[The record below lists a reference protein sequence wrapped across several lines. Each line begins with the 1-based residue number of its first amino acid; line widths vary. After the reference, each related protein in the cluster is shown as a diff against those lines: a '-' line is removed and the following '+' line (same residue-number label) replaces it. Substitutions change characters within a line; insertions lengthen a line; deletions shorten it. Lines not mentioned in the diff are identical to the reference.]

1 MNLLPSHLWAIEPMA
16 MSALQSQIQ
25 SAIRAGVPVTAG
37 PAQDAERSGLPVRTY
52 GSTALVSTIGPM
64 MKNPGYWAHYGVA
77 STSATRAA
85 IMSAGA
91 DVDIESIVW
100 RMDTP
105 GGSTD
110 GLAELNDTVE
120 QVAKVKPVIVQVDG
134 MCASAGLYA
143 TSHATEI
150 RAGRMDMIG
159 SIGTRMMLYD
169 YSKAF
174 EDAGIRAI
182 PIDTGEFKS
191 AGAIGTEITES
202 QIADFQRIVGDY
214 FADFKAMM
222 MSGRGFNE
230 KDFNGIADGRV
241 WLTSDALKLGL
252 VDKVCTLQETLAEL
266 STSNKGRSTSS
277 AHAKL
282 KLQNQH

>member
-1 MNLLPSHLWAIEPMA
+1 MNMLPSHLWAIEPMA
-16 MSALQSQIQ
+16 MSALQAQIQ
-25 SAIRAGVPVTAG
+25 SAVRAGVQVSAG
-37 PAQDAERSGLPVRTY
+37 PAQDAERTGLPLRVH
-52 GSTALVSTIGPM
+52 GSTALVSTVGPM

-85 IMSAGA
+85 ILSAGA
-91 DVDIESIVW
+91 DADIENIVW
-100 RMDTP
+100 RVDTP

-110 GLAELNDTVE
+110 GLAECSDAVE

-143 TSHATEI
+143 TAHATEI

-191 AGAIGTEITES
+191 AGAIGTEITEA

-214 FADFKAMM
+214 FADFRSMM
-222 MSGRGFNE
+222 MAGRGFSE
-230 KDFNGIADGRV
+230 KEFDAIADGRV
-241 WLTSDALKLGL
+241 WLTKDALKHGL
-252 VDKVCTLQETLAEL
+252 IDKVSTLSETLAEL
-266 STSNKGRSTSS
+266 SGSKKGRSTSS

-282 KLQNQH
+282 RMQNQH

>member
-1 MNLLPSHLWAIEPMA
+1 MNLFPSHLWAIEPLA
-16 MSALQSQIQ
+16 MSVLQTQIQ
-25 SAIRAGVPVTAG
+25 AAVRAGLNVNAG
-37 PAQDAERSGLPVRTY
+37 PAQDAERTGLPLRVRGT
-52 GSTALVSTIGPM
+52 TALVSTIGPM

-85 IMSAGA
+85 ILSAGA
-91 DVDIESIVW
+91 DADIENIVW
-100 RMDTP
+100 RVDTP

-110 GLAELNDTVE
+110 GLAELGDAVE
-120 QVAKVKPVIVQVDG
+120 EVAKVKPVIVQIDG
-134 MCASAGLYA
+134 MAASAGLYV
-143 TSHATEI
+143 TSKATEI

-191 AGAIGTEITES
+191 AGAIGTEITEE

-222 MSGRGFNE
+222 MSGRGFSE
-230 KDFNGIADGRV
+230 KEFNDVADGRV

-252 VDKVCTLQETLAEL
+252 IDKVSTLEQTLAEL
-266 STSNKGRSTSS
+266 AGNSKGRSTNS
-277 AHAKL
+277 AHARL
-282 KLQNQH
+282 KMQNQH